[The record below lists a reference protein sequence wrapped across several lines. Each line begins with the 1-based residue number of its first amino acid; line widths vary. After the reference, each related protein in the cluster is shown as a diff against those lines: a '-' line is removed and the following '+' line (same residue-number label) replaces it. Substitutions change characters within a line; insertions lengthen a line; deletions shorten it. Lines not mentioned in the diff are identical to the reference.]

1 MNLDEAAPSAPRP
14 GGASRGVPSCSPQ
27 LHLPPLPSHPLPE
40 PWILHSSW
48 FVCAFGPGKKVH
60 GCLRFFKPVN
70 DLRNSKKT
78 MEGQS
83 LGPEV

>member
-1 MNLDEAAPSAPRP
+1 MRQRHLPLDQE
-14 GGASRGVPSCSPQ
+14 VPPKGCHLVPHSY
-27 LHLPPLPSHPLPE
+27 LPPLPSHPLPE

-48 FVCAFGPGKKVH
+48 FLCAFGPGKKVH

-70 DLRNSKKT
+70 DLRNTRKT
-78 MEGQS
+78 MEGQT